1 MLLQYWSLVWF
12 IWSTSAR
19 GFNNSVC
26 SEFRA
31 CVFIKILFCSK
42 GFSMTQITGS
52 FCNCVLPTPLR
63 GCHIFIYKDL
73 FTIFSP
79 LDRNSSILFYRKN
92 FISQCFNII
101 GSNIFRSISQKCIF
115 HLKSSNTTALAIN
128 SIQVKG
134 MFNNPFTLLLI
145 KVFQNPDVSRRTT
158 PGYYCP
164 YTIQRN
170 PMRLIL
176 GLFKKNI

>member
-1 MLLQYWSLVWF
+1 MRTTYVNVQIPFLIIPSFKHLRHSGLKKWLWVWCIICYRVEFMLLQYWSLVWF

-73 FTIFSP
+73 FTIFP
-79 LDRNSSILFYRKN
+79 PWIEIAVYYFIVKILFP
-92 FISQCFNII
+92 SV
-101 GSNIFRSISQKCIF
+101 
-115 HLKSSNTTALAIN
+115 L
-128 SIQVKG
+128 
-134 MFNNPFTLLLI
+134 TLL
-145 KVFQNPDVSRRTT
+145 
-158 PGYYCP
+158 
-164 YTIQRN
+164 
-170 PMRLIL
+170 
-176 GLFKKNI
+176 GLTSLEAFLRSAYFT

>member
-1 MLLQYWSLVWF
+1 MRTTYVNVQIPFLIIPSFKHLRHSGLKKWLWVWCIICYRVEFMLLQYWSLVWF

-101 GSNIFRSISQKCIF
+101 GSNIFRSIS
-115 HLKSSNTTALAIN
+115 
-128 SIQVKG
+128 
-134 MFNNPFTLLLI
+134 
-145 KVFQNPDVSRRTT
+145 
-158 PGYYCP
+158 
-164 YTIQRN
+164 
-170 PMRLIL
+170 
-176 GLFKKNI
+176 

>member
-1 MLLQYWSLVWF
+1 MRITYVNVQIPFLIIPSFKHLRHSGLKKWLWVWCIICYRVEFMLLQYWSLVWF

-73 FTIFSP
+73 FTIFPP

-101 GSNIFRSISQKCIF
+101 GSNIFRSIS
-115 HLKSSNTTALAIN
+115 
-128 SIQVKG
+128 
-134 MFNNPFTLLLI
+134 
-145 KVFQNPDVSRRTT
+145 
-158 PGYYCP
+158 
-164 YTIQRN
+164 
-170 PMRLIL
+170 
-176 GLFKKNI
+176 

>member
-1 MLLQYWSLVWF
+1 MRTTYVNVQIPFLIIPSFKHLRHSGLKKWLWVWCIICYRVEFMLLQYWSLVWF

-73 FTIFSP
+73 FTIFFP

-101 GSNIFRSISQKCIF
+101 GSNIFRSIS
-115 HLKSSNTTALAIN
+115 
-128 SIQVKG
+128 
-134 MFNNPFTLLLI
+134 
-145 KVFQNPDVSRRTT
+145 
-158 PGYYCP
+158 
-164 YTIQRN
+164 
-170 PMRLIL
+170 
-176 GLFKKNI
+176 

>member
-1 MLLQYWSLVWF
+1 MRTTYVNVQIPFLIIPSFKHLRHSGLKKWLWVWCIICYRVEFMLLQYWSLVWF

-73 FTIFSP
+73 VTIFSP

-101 GSNIFRSISQKCIF
+101 GSNIFRSIS
-115 HLKSSNTTALAIN
+115 
-128 SIQVKG
+128 
-134 MFNNPFTLLLI
+134 
-145 KVFQNPDVSRRTT
+145 
-158 PGYYCP
+158 
-164 YTIQRN
+164 
-170 PMRLIL
+170 
-176 GLFKKNI
+176 